1 MLTLL
6 NLCAS
11 VYICL
16 LQELGLCPLRTNTG
30 TYALEL
36 THWAQLGELIPGW
49 IRAHIAK
56 GEYKTVAYDAFFL
69 FDQTRSCGAEA
80 PRVAP
85 RAFSGQRVGRR
96 PWGQDLEGQASTIHH
111 RY

>member
-36 THWAQLGELIPGW
+36 THWAQFGELIPGW
-49 IRAHIAK
+49 ICAHIAK

-69 FDQTRSCGAEA
+69 FDQTRSCGAEE